1 MKAKL
6 MRKIK
11 KQKKKK
17 QNKNIRHRKQF
28 NFIYTIISARLNF
41 KFYERIFFLEN

>member
-11 KQKKKK
+11 KKKS
-17 QNKNIRHRKQF
+17 IRHRKQF
-28 NFIYTIISARLNF
+28 NFIYNNLSEI
-41 KFYERIFFLEN
+41 KF